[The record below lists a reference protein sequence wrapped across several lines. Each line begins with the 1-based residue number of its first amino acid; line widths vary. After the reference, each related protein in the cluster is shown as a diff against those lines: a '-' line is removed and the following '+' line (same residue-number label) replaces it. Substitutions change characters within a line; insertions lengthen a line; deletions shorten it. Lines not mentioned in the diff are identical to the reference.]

1 MEKEKLTKKIQNKK
15 DKLLGLLLTGTAT
28 IGISNVS
35 MAVEEISG
43 GGDIQNSKIAQGF
56 MKLIKDFSGY
66 LMWIIPIA
74 GVVGILI
81 CIFKIITGDEQDG
94 ERYKKR
100 IVKILVCVI
109 AAVSAVTIINL
120 IMGYFGN

>member
-1 MEKEKLTKKIQNKK
+1 MKKEKLTKKIQNKK

-56 MKLIKDFSGY
+56 QRMVKDASGTM
-66 LMWIIPIA
+66 MWIIPLVGVLFIA
-74 GVVGILI
+74 FY
-81 CIFKIITGDEQDG
+81 IFKIMTGDEQ
-94 ERYKKR
+94 ESQRYKKS
-100 IVKILVCVI
+100 IVKVLVCVI
-109 AAVSAVTIINL
+109 AGVLAVTIINL
-120 IMGYFGN
+120 IMGYFSN

>member
-56 MKLIKDFSGY
+56 MKLIKDISGF

>member
-15 DKLLGLLLTGTAT
+15 DKLLGLLLTGIAT

>member
-56 MKLIKDFSGY
+56 QRMVMIGAVEPAIEGDGDRIGNAKPDP
-66 LMWIIPIA
+66 IPIFEVHFHVPLID
-74 GVVGILI
+74 VVLAKALTEIL
-81 CIFKIITGDEQDG
+81 CRDTGKEFG
-94 ERYKKR
+94 LKR
-100 IVKILVCVI
+100 SR
-109 AAVSAVTIINL
+109 SAIWV
-120 IMGYFGN
+120 